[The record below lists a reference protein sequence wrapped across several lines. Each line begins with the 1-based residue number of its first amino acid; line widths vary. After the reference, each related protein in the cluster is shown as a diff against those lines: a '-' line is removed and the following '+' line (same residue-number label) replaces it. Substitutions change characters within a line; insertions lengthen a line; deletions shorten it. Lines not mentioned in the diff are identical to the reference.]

1 MDTAKAI
8 GIIINNPEH
17 EDVISLEGA
26 VDTKNKSV
34 PIFAVPT
41 TAGTAAEVTI
51 NYVITDAEGDDS
63 VLAALI
69 AEVDPDTFIAEVN

>member
-34 PIFAVPT
+34 PIFA
-41 TAGTAAEVTI
+41 GT
-51 NYVITDAEGDDS
+51 YDS
-63 VLAALI
+63 GNGCRGY
-69 AEVDPDTFIAEVN
+69 D